1 VNVGRVAIHRG
12 GRQVDLLCRPPAIR
26 RIHIAHLEHVGERP
40 QFCVGGL
47 GGASYVAAGRGPLD
61 PHAFTVR
68 ARRVRFPSVEAGAAA
83 GIHTMPGSQDAGHRP
98 QHRAVR
104 GVYQP
109 MAVRGNNEGTV
120 KTNPDPTEAVKEALT
135 LAIKNL
141 SDLTAGKFEAND
153 RAVRLARD
161 ELAAQLSAMVL
172 TIDGKFAANKDL
184 VDQLAKANA
193 VALSAALQTQ
203 KESAAKSEVSVGDLL
218 KQLQVSFETA
228 NRTTNE
234 KIDRLTSR
242 MDTGEGRGF
251 GDTESKHDRSSDKSQ
266 TVAVGAALI
275 AFAALI
281 FGIVM
286 ALRGH

>member
-1 VNVGRVAIHRG
+1 MTPRG
-12 GRQVDLLCRPPAIR
+12 YDPP
-26 RIHIAHLEHVGERP
+26 V
-40 QFCVGGL
+40 
-47 GGASYVAAGRGPLD
+47 
-61 PHAFTVR
+61 
-68 ARRVRFPSVEAGAAA
+68 
-83 GIHTMPGSQDAGHRP
+83 
-98 QHRAVR
+98 
-104 GVYQP
+104 
-109 MAVRGNNEGTV
+109 V

-141 SDLTAGKFEAND
+141 SDKIGAEFTAND
-153 RAVRLARD
+153 KAVSLARE
-161 ELAAQLSAMVL
+161 ELAEQLAAMVL

-242 MDTGEGRGF
+242 MDTGEGKTKGA
-251 GDTESKHDRSSDKSQ
+251 GDLWGYLVGLVGLA
-266 TVAVGAALI
+266 VAATAL
-275 AFAALI
+275 F
-281 FGIVM
+281 
-286 ALRGH
+286 LRH